1 MEAGERTAAGA
12 VKMRLSFAAMVFRSR
27 QSSTDSTGT
36 GRGRPLARAVL
47 LVAAFAVIAGLA
59 KVVVDSAPKPE
70 LREKYARDGLMGGGK
85 QDTQEYV
92 LMSED
97 EKSGMLK
104 ELLDG
109 HGKPDP
115 AH

>member
-1 MEAGERTAAGA
+1 M
-12 VKMRLSFAAMVFRSR
+12 
-27 QSSTDSTGT
+27 
-36 GRGRPLARAVL
+36 L

-59 KVVVDSAPKPE
+59 KVVVDSAPKPEPE

-109 HGKPDP
+109 HGKPGP